1 MKNTSL
7 LTLSAAFLFS
17 CGGGEATA
25 PSKPGNPNVTKEA
38 PVEITDTKASY
49 SGKGI
54 GTYTQVDLAALTSA
68 QAEEGKAIFESKCL
82 ACHEMNEV
90 KKVGPGLAGIT
101 DRRTPE
107 WIMNMIT
114 NPVEMTQKD
123 PLAMKLLEETL
134 SQMTF
139 QDVDDAQAKAL
150 LAYFKF
156 EDEAA
161 TQP

>member
-1 MKNTSL
+1 MIIPL
-7 LTLSAAFLFS
+7 ATLVS
-17 CGGGEATA
+17 CGGGETTEA
-25 PSKPGNPNVTKEA
+25 SKPGNPNVTKDA
-38 PVEITDTKASY
+38 PIEIKDTKASY

-54 GTYTQVDLAALTSA
+54 GTYTQVDLGALTES

-82 ACHEMNEV
+82 ACHEMDDI

-101 DRRTPE
+101 QRRTPE

-123 PLAMKLLEETL
+123 PMAMKLLEETL

-156 EDEAA
+156 EDEKS
-161 TQP
+161 TNP